1 VQRLKES
8 GQSLVALLAF
18 MAMALTMTSAV
29 TMVTIA
35 NATTTSKYSL
45 GQEALA
51 IAEAGADNAFMR
63 LLRDP
68 NYAAP
73 ETLPIGDGTATI
85 TISGTNP
92 KTITSIGEI
101 GSFRRTITVV
111 ATRTNNV
118 LTVTSWTET
127 P

>member
-1 VQRLKES
+1 MGSPNKQA

-45 GQEALA
+45 GQEALT
-51 IAEAGADNAFMR
+51 IAESGADNAFMR

-68 NYAAP
+68 TYTG
-73 ETLPIGDGTATI
+73 ETLTVGQGTATI
-85 TISGTNP
+85 TITGTNP
-92 KTITSIGEI
+92 KTITSVGQI
-101 GSFRRTITVV
+101 STFRRTIVVV

-118 LTVTSWTET
+118 LSVTSWTET